1 MLSPNKVTGA
11 NSRPASQFE
20 SRGLRRCALVAASHG
35 RQHGGAAVADMADG
49 LSRGKRGA
57 IADSASASAFGEGG
71 QEVTGWRRV
80 RYLPGGWYAD
90 IRELP
95 GGLLRAG
102 SPGLDSPRPGPQ
114 SRLGSYPRREYPIT
128 TSRVG
133 HRTQPHHLMSTL
145 TLIWSSNDSL
155 LTVEGTLSFNDSAEM
170 IVALLLGPVA
180 ADNRFACLRHGSG
193 GKPRRRR

>member
-1 MLSPNKVTGA
+1 VT
-11 NSRPASQFE
+11 R
-20 SRGLRRCALVAASHG
+20 
-35 RQHGGAAVADMADG
+35 
-49 LSRGKRGA
+49 
-57 IADSASASAFGEGG
+57 
-71 QEVTGWRRV
+71 WRRV

-155 LTVEGTLSFNDSAEM
+155 LTVEGTLSCNDSAEM

-180 ADNRFACLRHGSG
+180 ADNRFAVSAARF
-193 GKPRRRR
+193 RR